1 MQRPTHILQF
11 CSWYPTPESPLNGI
25 FCRELAALLSARCKV
40 SVAYIRYHSKGG
52 KPEIIRHTQPGFEEF
67 EISIPRKS
75 GIFAPFYHQFQV
87 KKLLNQCL
95 EMCDDVNLIH
105 VQVGWK
111 AAWDATL
118 FLRKKN
124 IPLVVTEHNTDW
136 LPQDRKYPGWKRQLT
151 AWAMR
156 KASVITAVSA
166 NLADT
171 ISAATG
177 KPVQV
182 IPNPVAQEFTNA
194 KIANARP
201 GGPVFLH
208 VSNFNLRQKQTDTI
222 IRTFSQYAQE
232 NPNARLQLNVPKDAF
247 NFFKSANPHYSW
259 DKIELLVPN
268 DDKTILLKRMQYAD
282 FLLSYSRF
290 ETFGL
295 VIAEALCLGVPVVYT
310 PCKGADLYIDE
321 KMGIACVADNEQSL
335 LEAMRKSVDFSADR
349 SYIAAKAREQFN
361 AQAVLDAYEAL
372 YQKMI
377 P

>member
-1 MQRPTHILQF
+1 M
-11 CSWYPTPESPLNGI
+11 
-25 FCRELAALLSARCKV
+25 
-40 SVAYIRYHSKGG
+40 AYVRYHSEGG
-52 KPEIIRHTQPGFEEF
+52 EAEIIRRTQPDFEEF
-67 EISIPRKS
+67 EIRIPRKR
-75 GIFAPFYHQFQV
+75 GFFAPFYHQYQI

-95 EMCDDVNLIH
+95 EMCADVDLIH

-111 AAWDATL
+111 AAWDTVL
-118 FLRKKN
+118 FLKGKN
-124 IPLVVTEHNTDW
+124 LPMVVTEHNTDW
-136 LPQDRKYPGWKRQLT
+136 LPQDRQYPRWKRQLT

-156 KASVITAVSA
+156 RASAITAVSA
-166 NLADT
+166 NLADN

-194 KIANARP
+194 KIADARP

-208 VSNFNLRQKQTDTI
+208 VSNFNFRQKQTHKI
-222 IRTFSQYAQE
+222 IRVFSQYAQE
-232 NPNARLQLNVPKDAF
+232 NPHARLQLNVPEDAF

-268 DDKTILLKRMQYAD
+268 DDKSILLKRMQNAD

-295 VIAEALCLGVPVVYT
+295 VIAEALCLGVPAIYT

-321 KMGIACVADNEQSL
+321 KMGIVCDADSDASL
-335 LEAMRKSVDFSADR
+335 LEAMRKTEGFSTDR
-349 SYIAAKAREQFN
+349 SYIAAKARKQFQ
-361 AQAVLDAYEAL
+361 AEAVLDAYVAL
-372 YQKMI
+372 YQQLI